1 MLNSDFLDI
10 SNIVLFNRVLIFHL
24 KRKLKNKS
32 WPSSVKWFL
41 VNFIFIFNW
50 RIIALECCVGFCHTT
65 VRISHISPPS
75 WTSLPAGSP
84 PRSSQSP
91 ELNSVCYT
99 VTSHWLSISHT
110 VVCIK
115 ATLSIRPTPSFP
127 CCVHKT
133 VLCIC
138 VF

>member
-1 MLNSDFLDI
+1 MFRMLNSDFLDI

-65 VRISHISPPS
+65 TQISHECVCLYIYIYPLPLKSPSHYPHPAPS
-75 WTSLPAGSP
+75 YHSS
-84 PRSSQSP
+84 RSSRASGWAP
-91 ELNSVCYT
+91 CVLYS
-99 VTSHWLSISHT
+99 
-110 VVCIK
+110 
-115 ATLSIRPTPSFP
+115 SFP
-127 CCVHKT
+127 LLLLSCFSRVR
-133 VLCIC
+133 LCATP
-138 VF
+138 